1 MLLIIE
7 TLFRALENKKIE
19 REKKL
24 KEQFMQKY
32 TCQILMR
39 FEFFFEKN
47 IYIYIC
53 VANIRQEAAL
63 KNVRLNQGEAN
74 PCANSGRK
82 SVWKRWK
89 VGDSERSETRYL
101 GNASEMTGS
110 GKW

>member
-24 KEQFMQKY
+24 REQFMQKY

-39 FEFFFEKN
+39 FEFFFEKKY
-47 IYIYIC
+47 IYIY

-63 KNVRLNQGEAN
+63 KSVRLNQGEAN

>member
-24 KEQFMQKY
+24 REQFMQKY

-39 FEFFFEKN
+39 FEFFLEKY

-53 VANIRQEAAL
+53 REHT
-63 KNVRLNQGEAN
+63 
-74 PCANSGRK
+74 S
-82 SVWKRWK
+82 
-89 VGDSERSETRYL
+89 
-101 GNASEMTGS
+101 GS
-110 GKW
+110 GIKKCAIEPRRGKSLCEFRA